1 MSAVRLRSLDTLA
14 ATTHERLL
22 PRPFLYPD
30 IVKLLNMV
38 KVLWRFF
45 LWLPCQSPVCRA
57 ALNPILLAHYP
68 VFFFFFCIHLKIIF
82 KGIVKLC
89 KSMTEKR
96 PELLVS
102 SLSQQARADIS

>member
-1 MSAVRLRSLDTLA
+1 MLAPVPASLSQQKGPGLDDNERSAASLHSLE

-38 KVLWRFF
+38 KVFWRFF

-57 ALNPILLAHYP
+57 ALNPILFGTLP
-68 VFFFFFCIHLKIIF
+68 SFFAFI
-82 KGIVKLC
+82 
-89 KSMTEKR
+89 
-96 PELLVS
+96 
-102 SLSQQARADIS
+102 

>member
-1 MSAVRLRSLDTLA
+1 MLAPVPASLSQQKGPGLDGNARSAASLHTLA

-57 ALNPILLAHYP
+57 SLNPILLA
-68 VFFFFFCIHLKIIF
+68 
-82 KGIVKLC
+82 
-89 KSMTEKR
+89 
-96 PELLVS
+96 
-102 SLSQQARADIS
+102 